1 MRVAINTA
9 IALAVAAG
17 LLFSQNDSKQAEQ
30 KGFGRAKAT
39 ERPGSM
45 DKIVVHGASLEG
57 NLEGDSPD
65 RDVIVYTPPSYGKER
80 NRRYPVL
87 YFLHGYGAHAET
99 YTNAM
104 WASDGADKTAAS
116 GASKEMIIVFPDAF
130 SKYDGSMYSNSPTT
144 GDWETFITKDLVN
157 YVDSHYRTIPT
168 RESRG
173 LAGHSMGGYGA
184 WRIGM
189 KHPEVYTAIYPMSS
203 CCLMTNPFTAPPP
216 RPPAAPARDD
226 AKAKGGNFAKV
237 GSAQAA
243 AWAPNP
249 MNPPDF
255 FDLPMKDGKVVPEI
269 AAKYLANAPLA
280 MVDQYVS
287 PLRSFRAIMMDC
299 GTKDTLFGS
308 NNELDQSLTRLG
320 VKHVYETYDGDHTNR
335 LKERWEEHV
344 MPFFGNSLSF
354 SAKGSK

>member
-9 IALAVAAG
+9 IALALAAG
-17 LLFSQNDSKQAEQ
+17 VMFSQNDAKQAEQ
-30 KGFGRAKAT
+30 KGFGRAPAT

-45 DKIVVHGASLEG
+45 QKIVVHGASLEG

-65 RDVIVYTPPSYGKER
+65 RDVIVYTPPSYSKEAS
-80 NRRYPVL
+80 RRYPVL
-87 YFLHGYGAHAET
+87 YFLHGYGAHAEL

-116 GASKEMIIVFPDAF
+116 GASKEMIIVFPDAY
-130 SKYDGSMYSNSPTT
+130 SKYNGSMYSNSPTT

-157 YVDSHYRTIPT
+157 YIDSHYRTIAT
-168 RESRG
+168 RASRG

-189 KHPEVYTAIYPMSS
+189 KHPETYAVLYPMSS
-203 CCLMTNPFTAPPP
+203 CCLMNNLFNAPP
-216 RPPAAPARDD
+216 RPPAANDN
-226 AKAKGGNFAKV
+226 AKAKGGGAFAKV
-237 GSAQAA
+237 GEAQAA
-243 AWAPNP
+243 AWAPDP
-249 MNPPDF
+249 TNPPDF
-255 FDLPMKDGKVVPEI
+255 FDLPMKDGKLVPEV
-269 AAKYLANAPLA
+269 AAKYLANSPLV

-287 PLRSFRAIMMDC
+287 PLKSFKAIMMDC

-320 VKHVYETYDGDHTNR
+320 VKHAYETYDGDHTNR

-344 MPFFGNSLSF
+344 MPFFGANLSF
-354 SAKGSK
+354 SEKGAKH